1 MPKSQSHVLDENLSG
16 ETIALKSSTKING
29 KQKFLYHKN
38 KFLTPTL
45 RRMLCS
51 ALIQQHFDYVCSAW
65 YPNLNEKLKKK
76 IKLSQNKYI
85 WFCLKLDKRYHI
97 STKEFESV
105 NWFPVYK
112 RVHRCIN
119 VTTFK
124 FVNNACA
131 HYLNEVYEYA
141 RRIKKRINK

>member
-1 MPKSQSHVLDENLSG
+1 MSG
-16 ETIALKSSTKING
+16 ETIALKSLTKINE

-51 ALIQQHFDYVCSAW
+51 ALIQLHFDYVCSAW
-65 YPNLNEKLKKK
+65 YSNLNEKLKKE
-76 IKLSQNKYI
+76 IKLSQNKCI

-97 STKEFESV
+97 STKEFESI
-105 NWFPVYK
+105 NWFPAYK
-112 RVHRCIN
+112 RVHQCIN

-131 HYLNEVYEYA
+131 HYLNEVYEYSP
-141 RRIKKRINK
+141 